1 MDSDLISKA
10 AFCEEIDR
18 LMKSP
23 YAKHIQLGAERR
35 EVLALAKAICKTIPA
50 DSEWEKLKDRDTAKE
65 PIKFGKL
72 YICPTCKGGRIGR
85 KKYYFCGRD
94 YFCNKCGQRLER
106 Y

>member
-10 AFCEEIDR
+10 AFAEEIDK

-23 YAKHIQLGAERR
+23 YANHIQFDTERR
-35 EVLALAKAICKTIPA
+35 EVLALAKAICETIPS
-50 DSEWEKLKDRDTAKE
+50 DNDWKELKDRDTAKE

-72 YICPTCKGGRIGR
+72 YICPTCKGVRTGR
-85 KKYYFCGRD
+85 KKYYFCDRD
-94 YFCNKCGQRLER
+94 YFCSNCGQRLSW